1 MREPLDKLPVEPD
14 AATPARAP
22 EPAVE
27 HEPAATASVVERPT
41 LTRSR
46 RGLWRDVLEMV
57 VLIVVIYTLV
67 NLTTAR
73 ALVLGASMQPN
84 FYTGQLIIV
93 NRFAYYF
100 APPARGDVVVLLNP
114 TEQCKDVIRQST
126 GLSVI
131 VPQSKNEVCDDLIK
145 RVIGLPGETVQIQ
158 AGRVS
163 INGKR
168 LEEPYIPHFCERGC
182 DNTWKL
188 KDDEYFVLGDNR
200 PNSLDSHAF
209 GPINRTLIV
218 GEAWVRYW
226 PLQDFAVL
234 PHPDYGTIPTAT
246 P

>member
-1 MREPLDKLPVEPD
+1 MRESLENLPVEPD
-14 AATPARAP
+14 AAHAPNPALNP
-22 EPAVE
+22 EPD
-27 HEPAATASVVERPT
+27 AASPLLIERPT
-41 LTRSR
+41 LIRNR

-57 VLIVVIYTLV
+57 VLIVIIYTLV

-100 APPARGDVVVLLNP
+100 TNPARGDVVVLLNP
-114 TEQCKDVIRQST
+114 TEQCKDVIRQNT
-126 GLSVI
+126 GLSVL
-131 VPQSKNEVCDDLIK
+131 VPQNKSDMCDDLIK

-163 INGKR
+163 INGK
-168 LEEPYIPHFCERGC
+168 LIEEPYIPRFCERGC

-188 KDDEYFVLGDNR
+188 KDDQYFVLGDNR
-200 PNSLDSHAF
+200 PNSLDIHSF
-209 GPINRTLIV
+209 GPINRSLIDV
-218 GEAWVRYW
+218 EAWVRYW
-226 PLQDFAVL
+226 PLQDFGVL